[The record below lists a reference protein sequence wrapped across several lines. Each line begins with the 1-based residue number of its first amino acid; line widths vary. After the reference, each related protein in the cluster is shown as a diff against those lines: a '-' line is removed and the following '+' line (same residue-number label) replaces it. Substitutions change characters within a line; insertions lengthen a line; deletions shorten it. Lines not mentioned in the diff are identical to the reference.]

1 MSTLAPPKNLTRN
14 VLIGMGLGVLIA
26 SVFFYTHHIYE
37 VIGPGGLSIQAGWT
51 SQSFFGGI
59 EKYLFNLGGQIFKNL
74 LMLVVVPLVF
84 FSLVSGISSL
94 TNMVKLGSIA
104 TKTIGLY
111 LFTTGIAVS
120 IALLFGWIFNLSG
133 YDGDYGSFEPATAD
147 PSLYGTVLRIFPN
160 NIFGAFVENNMLGI
174 VFISILFGIAL
185 NLTDDLTNGLS
196 KTFERFNLVFLKIV
210 LLIMSF
216 APIGVFC
223 LMGSYV
229 MAKGL
234 NIFGDLAQY
243 VILLIFVLAFHLAF
257 TYSLILKIFANLNP
271 LIFFKKM
278 RNVALFAFSTSSS
291 AATIPVTLKTVT
303 DDLGVKK
310 DVSSFV
316 IPVGATINMDGTAIM
331 QGLATMF
338 IASTVG
344 VDLTFIQYMQIV
356 LLAIVTSIGTA
367 AVPSAGTVTL
377 ALILGSLGLPLDAI
391 GLILAVDR
399 ILDMMRTAVN
409 VCGDAAVSCIVA
421 KSENELDEQIFNK

>member
-1 MSTLAPPKNLTRN
+1 MNALSAPKNLTRN
-14 VLIGMGLGVLIA
+14 VLIGMAAGILVASTFYYLQGFINEDISLGV
-26 SVFFYTHHIYE
+26 
-37 VIGPGGLSIQAGWT
+37 
-51 SQSFFGGI
+51 
-59 EKYLFNLGGQIFKNL
+59 EKYIFNLGGQIFKNL

-94 TNMVKLGSIA
+94 SNMVKLGSIA

-111 LFTTGIAVS
+111 LFTTAIAVS
-120 IALLFGWIFNLSG
+120 LALFFGWAFNLSG
-133 YDGDYGSFEPATAD
+133 FEGTVDSYVPPSGDS
-147 PSLYGTVLRIFPN
+147 SLYGTVLRIFPN
-160 NIFGAFVENNMLGI
+160 NIFGAFIENNMLGI
-174 VFISILFGIAL
+174 VFISILFGLAL
-185 NLTDDLTNGLS
+185 NLTDDLTNGFS
-196 KTFERFNLVFLKIV
+196 KTFERFNIVFLKIV
-210 LLIMSF
+210 LLIMTF

-243 VILLIFVLAFHLAF
+243 VLILIFVLAFHLIF
-257 TYSLILKIFANLNP
+257 TYSLILKSFANLNP
-271 LIFFKKM
+271 LIFYRKM
-278 RNVALFAFSTSSS
+278 KNVALFAFSTSSS

-316 IPVGATINMDGTAIM
+316 VPVGATINMDGTAIM

-344 VDLTFIQYMQIV
+344 VDLTLIQYGQIV
-356 LLAIVTSIGTA
+356 ILAIVTSIGTA

-399 ILDMMRTAVN
+399 ILDMIRTAVN

-421 KSENELDEQIFNK
+421 KSENELDLSIYNSE

>member
-1 MSTLAPPKNLTRN
+1 MSVLSPPKNLTKN
-14 VLIGMGLGVLIA
+14 VLLGMAAGVLIA
-26 SVFFYTHHIYE
+26 SVFYYTQDSI
-37 VIGPGGLSIQAGWT
+37 PAGLYLA
-51 SQSFFGGI
+51 I
-59 EKYLFNLGGQIFKNL
+59 EKYVFNLGGQIFKNL

-94 TNMVKLGSIA
+94 SNMVKLGSIA

-111 LFTTGIAVS
+111 LMTTGIAVS
-120 IALLFGWIFNLSG
+120 MALIFGYSFNLSG
-133 YDGDYGSFEPATAD
+133 YEGDVEAFTPTTGDS
-147 PSLYGTVLRIFPN
+147 SLYGTVMRIFPN

-185 NLTDDLTNGLS
+185 NLTDELTGGLS
-196 KTFERFNLVFLKIV
+196 KTFEKLNTVFLKIV

-216 APIGVFC
+216 APVGVFC

-234 NIFGDLAQY
+234 NVFGDLAQY
-243 VILLIFVLAFHLAF
+243 VALLIFVLAFHLFF
-257 TYSLILKIFANLNP
+257 TYSLILKVFANLNP
-271 LIFFKKM
+271 LIFYRKM
-278 RNVALFAFSTSSS
+278 KDVALFAFSTSSS

-303 DDLGVKK
+303 DELGVKK
-310 DVSSFV
+310 DVSAFV
-316 IPVGATINMDGTAIM
+316 VPVGATINMDGTAIM

-344 VDLTFIQYMQIV
+344 VDLTLVQYGQIV

-399 ILDMMRTAVN
+399 ILDMIRTAVN

-421 KSENELDEQIFNK
+421 KSENELDEKIFNG

>member
-1 MSTLAPPKNLTRN
+1 MNALSAPKNLTRN
-14 VLIGMGLGVLIA
+14 VLIGMAAGVLVSSAFYYFPSFISEDISL
-26 SVFFYTHHIYE
+26 SV
-37 VIGPGGLSIQAGWT
+37 
-51 SQSFFGGI
+51 
-59 EKYLFNLGGQIFKNL
+59 EKYIFNLGGQVFKNL

-94 TNMVKLGSIA
+94 SNMVKLGSIA

-120 IALLFGWIFNLSG
+120 LALFFGWAFNLSG
-133 YDGDYGSFEPATAD
+133 FEGTVDSFTPPPGDS
-147 PSLYGTVLRIFPN
+147 SLYGTVLRIFPN
-160 NIFGAFVENNMLGI
+160 NIFGSFIENNMLGI

-185 NLTDDLTNGLS
+185 NLTDDLTDGLS
-196 KTFERFNLVFLKIV
+196 KTFERFNTVFLKIV
-210 LLIMSF
+210 LLVMSF

-229 MAKGL
+229 MSKGL

-243 VILLIFVLAFHLAF
+243 VLILIFVLAFHLIF
-257 TYSLILKIFANLNP
+257 TYSLILKSFANLNP
-271 LIFFKKM
+271 LVFYRKM
-278 RNVALFAFSTSSS
+278 KNVALFAFSTSSS

-316 IPVGATINMDGTAIM
+316 VPVGATINMDGTAIM

-344 VDLTFIQYMQIV
+344 VDLTLIQYGQIV

-399 ILDMMRTAVN
+399 ILDMIRTAVN

-421 KSENELDEQIFNK
+421 KSENELDLSIYN

>member
-1 MSTLAPPKNLTRN
+1 MNALSAPKNLTRN
-14 VLIGMGLGVLIA
+14 VLIGMVAGVLVS
-26 SVFFYTHHIYE
+26 SVFYYL
-37 VIGPGGLSIQAGWT
+37 P
-51 SQSFFGGI
+51 SFI
-59 EKYLFNLGGQIFKNL
+59 SEDISLNVEKYIFNLGGQVFKNL

-94 TNMVKLGSIA
+94 SNMVKLGSIA

-120 IALLFGWIFNLSG
+120 LALFFGWAFNLSG
-133 YDGDYGSFEPATAD
+133 FEGTVDSFTPPPGDS
-147 PSLYGTVLRIFPN
+147 SLYGTVLRIFPN
-160 NIFGAFVENNMLGI
+160 NIFGSFIENNMLGI

-185 NLTDDLTNGLS
+185 NLTDDLTDGLS
-196 KTFERFNLVFLKIV
+196 KTFERFNTVFLKIV
-210 LLIMSF
+210 LLVMSF

-229 MAKGL
+229 MSKGL

-243 VILLIFVLAFHLAF
+243 VLILIFVLAFHLIF
-257 TYSLILKIFANLNP
+257 TYSLILKSFANLNP
-271 LIFFKKM
+271 LVFYRKM
-278 RNVALFAFSTSSS
+278 KNVALFAFSTSSS

-316 IPVGATINMDGTAIM
+316 VPVGATINMDGTAIM

-344 VDLTFIQYMQIV
+344 VDLTLIQYGQIV

-399 ILDMMRTAVN
+399 ILDMIRTAVN

-421 KSENELDEQIFNK
+421 KSENELDLSTYNSER

>member
-1 MSTLAPPKNLTRN
+1 MNALSAPKNLTRN
-14 VLIGMGLGVLIA
+14 VLIGMAAGILVASTFYYLQGFINEDISLGV
-26 SVFFYTHHIYE
+26 
-37 VIGPGGLSIQAGWT
+37 
-51 SQSFFGGI
+51 
-59 EKYLFNLGGQIFKNL
+59 EKYIFNLGGQIFKNL

-94 TNMVKLGSIA
+94 SNMVKLGSIA

-111 LFTTGIAVS
+111 LFTTAIAVS
-120 IALLFGWIFNLSG
+120 LALFFGWAFNLSG
-133 YDGDYGSFEPATAD
+133 FEGTVDSYVPPSGDS
-147 PSLYGTVLRIFPN
+147 SLYGTVLRIFPN
-160 NIFGAFVENNMLGI
+160 NIFGAFIENNMLGI
-174 VFISILFGIAL
+174 VFISILFGLAL
-185 NLTDDLTNGLS
+185 NLTDDLTNGFS
-196 KTFERFNLVFLKIV
+196 KTFERFNIVFLKIV
-210 LLIMSF
+210 LLIMTF

-243 VILLIFVLAFHLAF
+243 VLILIFVLAFHLIF
-257 TYSLILKIFANLNP
+257 TYSLILKSFANLSP
-271 LIFFKKM
+271 LIFFRKM
-278 RNVALFAFSTSSS
+278 KNVALFAFSTSSS
-291 AATIPVTLKTVT
+291 AATIPVTLKAVT

-316 IPVGATINMDGTAIM
+316 VPVGATINMDGTAIM

-344 VDLTFIQYMQIV
+344 VDLTLIQYGQIV
-356 LLAIVTSIGTA
+356 ILAIVTSIGTA

-399 ILDMMRTAVN
+399 ILDMIRTAVN

-421 KSENELDEQIFNK
+421 KSENELDLSIYNSE

>member
-1 MSTLAPPKNLTRN
+1 MSVLSPPKNLTKN
-14 VLIGMGLGVLIA
+14 VLLGMAAGVLIA
-26 SVFFYTHHIYE
+26 SVFYYTQDSI
-37 VIGPGGLSIQAGWT
+37 PAGLYLT
-51 SQSFFGGI
+51 I
-59 EKYLFNLGGQIFKNL
+59 EKYVFNLGGQIFKNL

-94 TNMVKLGSIA
+94 SNMVKLGSIA

-111 LFTTGIAVS
+111 LMTTGIAVS
-120 IALLFGWIFNLSG
+120 MALIFGYIFNLSG
-133 YDGDYGSFEPATAD
+133 YEGDVEAFTPTTGDS
-147 PSLYGTVLRIFPN
+147 SLYGTVMRIFPN

-185 NLTDDLTNGLS
+185 NLTDELTGGLS
-196 KTFERFNLVFLKIV
+196 KTFEKLNTVFLKIV

-216 APIGVFC
+216 APVGVFC

-243 VILLIFVLAFHLAF
+243 VALLIFVLAFHLFF
-257 TYSLILKIFANLNP
+257 TYSLILKVFANLNP
-271 LIFFKKM
+271 LIFYRKM
-278 RNVALFAFSTSSS
+278 KDVALFAFSTSSS

-303 DDLGVKK
+303 DELGVKK
-310 DVSSFV
+310 DVSAFV
-316 IPVGATINMDGTAIM
+316 VPVGATINMDGTAIM

-344 VDLTFIQYMQIV
+344 VDLTLVQYGQIV

-399 ILDMMRTAVN
+399 ILDMIRTAVN

-421 KSENELDEQIFNK
+421 KSENELDEKIFNG

>member
-1 MSTLAPPKNLTRN
+1 MSVLSPPKNLTKN
-14 VLIGMGLGVLIA
+14 VLLGMAAGVLIA
-26 SVFFYTHHIYE
+26 SVVYYTQDSI
-37 VIGPGGLSIQAGWT
+37 PAGLYLT
-51 SQSFFGGI
+51 I
-59 EKYLFNLGGQIFKNL
+59 EKYVFNLGGQIFKNL

-94 TNMVKLGSIA
+94 SNMVKLGSIA

-111 LFTTGIAVS
+111 LMTTGIAVS
-120 IALLFGWIFNLSG
+120 MALIFGYIFNLSG
-133 YDGDYGSFEPATAD
+133 YEGDVEAFTPTTGDS
-147 PSLYGTVLRIFPN
+147 SLYGTVMRIFPN

-185 NLTDDLTNGLS
+185 NLTDELTGGLS
-196 KTFERFNLVFLKIV
+196 KTFEKLNTVFLKIV

-216 APIGVFC
+216 APVGVFC

-234 NIFGDLAQY
+234 NVFGDLAQY
-243 VILLIFVLAFHLAF
+243 VALLIFVLAFHLFF
-257 TYSLILKIFANLNP
+257 TYSLILKFFANLNP
-271 LIFFKKM
+271 LIFYRKM
-278 RNVALFAFSTSSS
+278 KDVALFAFSTSSS

-303 DDLGVKK
+303 DELGVKK
-310 DVSSFV
+310 DVSAFV
-316 IPVGATINMDGTAIM
+316 VPVGATINMDGTAIM

-344 VDLTFIQYMQIV
+344 VDLTLVQYGQIV

-399 ILDMMRTAVN
+399 ILDMIRTAVN

-421 KSENELDEQIFNK
+421 KSENELDEKIFNG

>member
-1 MSTLAPPKNLTRN
+1 MNALSAPKNLTRN
-14 VLIGMGLGVLIA
+14 VLIGMAAGILVASTFYYLQGFINEDISLGV
-26 SVFFYTHHIYE
+26 
-37 VIGPGGLSIQAGWT
+37 
-51 SQSFFGGI
+51 
-59 EKYLFNLGGQIFKNL
+59 EKYIFNLGGQIFKNL

-94 TNMVKLGSIA
+94 SNMVKLGSIA

-111 LFTTGIAVS
+111 LFTTAIAVS
-120 IALLFGWIFNLSG
+120 LALFFGWAFNLSG
-133 YDGDYGSFEPATAD
+133 FEGTVDSYVPPSGDS
-147 PSLYGTVLRIFPN
+147 SLYGTVLRIFPN
-160 NIFGAFVENNMLGI
+160 NIFGAFIENNMLGI
-174 VFISILFGIAL
+174 VFISILFGLAL

-196 KTFERFNLVFLKIV
+196 KTFERFNIVFMKIV
-210 LLIMSF
+210 LLIMAF

-243 VILLIFVLAFHLAF
+243 VLILIFVLAFHLIF
-257 TYSLILKIFANLNP
+257 TYSLILKSFANLSP
-271 LIFFKKM
+271 LIFYRKM
-278 RNVALFAFSTSSS
+278 KNVALFAFSTSSS

-316 IPVGATINMDGTAIM
+316 VPVGATINMDGTAIM

-344 VDLTFIQYMQIV
+344 VDLTLIQYGQIV
-356 LLAIVTSIGTA
+356 ILAIVTSIGTA

-399 ILDMMRTAVN
+399 ILDMIRTAVN

-421 KSENELDEQIFNK
+421 KSENELDLSIYNSE

>member
-1 MSTLAPPKNLTRN
+1 MSVLSPPKNLTKN
-14 VLIGMGLGVLIA
+14 VLLGMAAGVLLA
-26 SVFFYTHHIYE
+26 SVFYYSQDLI
-37 VIGPGGLSIQAGWT
+37 PAGLYLT
-51 SQSFFGGI
+51 I
-59 EKYLFNLGGQIFKNL
+59 EKYVFNLGGQIFKNL

-94 TNMVKLGSIA
+94 SNMVKLGSIA

-111 LFTTGIAVS
+111 LMTTGIAVS
-120 IALLFGWIFNLSG
+120 LALIFGWVFNLSG
-133 YDGDYGSFEPATAD
+133 YEGEVDSFSPTTGDS
-147 PSLYGTVLRIFPN
+147 SLYGTVMRIFPN

-185 NLTDDLTNGLS
+185 NLTDELTGGMS
-196 KTFERFNLVFLKIV
+196 KTFEKLNTVFLKIV

-216 APIGVFC
+216 APVGVFC

-234 NIFGDLAQY
+234 NVFGDLAQY
-243 VILLIFVLAFHLAF
+243 VALLIFVLAFHLFF
-257 TYSLILKIFANLNP
+257 TYSLLLKVFAKLNP
-271 LIFFKKM
+271 LTFYRKM
-278 RNVALFAFSTSSS
+278 KDVALFAFSTSSS

-303 DDLGVKK
+303 DELGVKK
-310 DVSSFV
+310 DVSAFV
-316 IPVGATINMDGTAIM
+316 VPVGATINMDGTAIM

-344 VDLTFIQYMQIV
+344 VDLTLVQYGQIV

-399 ILDMMRTAVN
+399 ILDMIRTAVN

-421 KSENELDEQIFNK
+421 KSENELDEKIFNG

>member
-1 MSTLAPPKNLTRN
+1 MNALSAPKNLTRN
-14 VLIGMGLGVLIA
+14 VLIGMAAGILIA
-26 SVFFYTHHIYE
+26 STFYY
-37 VIGPGGLSIQAGWT
+37 
-51 SQSFFGGI
+51 SQGFINEDISVGV
-59 EKYLFNLGGQIFKNL
+59 EKYIFNLGGQIFKNL

-94 TNMVKLGSIA
+94 SNMVKLGSIA

-111 LFTTGIAVS
+111 LFTTAIAVS
-120 IALLFGWIFNLSG
+120 LALFFGWAFNLSG
-133 YDGDYGSFEPATAD
+133 FEGTVDSYVPPSGDS
-147 PSLYGTVLRIFPN
+147 SLYGTVLRIFPN
-160 NIFGAFVENNMLGI
+160 NIFGAFIENNMLGI
-174 VFISILFGIAL
+174 VFISILFGLAL

-196 KTFERFNLVFLKIV
+196 KTFERFNIVFMKIV
-210 LLIMSF
+210 LLIMAF

-234 NIFGDLAQY
+234 NIFGDLVQY
-243 VILLIFVLAFHLAF
+243 VLLLIFVLAFHLIF
-257 TYSLILKIFANLNP
+257 TYSLILKSFANLSP
-271 LIFFKKM
+271 LIFYRKM
-278 RNVALFAFSTSSS
+278 KNVALFAFSTSSS

-316 IPVGATINMDGTAIM
+316 VPVGATINMDGTAIM

-344 VDLTFIQYMQIV
+344 VDLTLIQYGQIV

-399 ILDMMRTAVN
+399 ILDMIRTAVN

-421 KSENELDEQIFNK
+421 KSENELDLSIYNSE

>member
-1 MSTLAPPKNLTRN
+1 MSVLSPPKNLTKN
-14 VLIGMGLGVLIA
+14 VLLGMAAGVLIA
-26 SVFFYTHHIYE
+26 SVFYYIQD
-37 VIGPGGLSIQAGWT
+37 SIPADLYLT
-51 SQSFFGGI
+51 I
-59 EKYLFNLGGQIFKNL
+59 EKYVFNLGGQIFKNL

-94 TNMVKLGSIA
+94 SNMVKLGSIA

-111 LFTTGIAVS
+111 LMTTGIAVS
-120 IALLFGWIFNLSG
+120 MALIFGYIFNLSG
-133 YDGDYGSFEPATAD
+133 YEGDVEAFTPTTGDS
-147 PSLYGTVLRIFPN
+147 SLYGTVMRIFPN

-185 NLTDDLTNGLS
+185 NLTDELTGGLS
-196 KTFERFNLVFLKIV
+196 KTFEKLNTVFLKIV

-216 APIGVFC
+216 APVGVFC

-234 NIFGDLAQY
+234 NVFGDLAQY
-243 VILLIFVLAFHLAF
+243 VALLIFVLAFHLFF
-257 TYSLILKIFANLNP
+257 TYSLILKVFANLNP
-271 LIFFKKM
+271 LIFYRKM
-278 RNVALFAFSTSSS
+278 KDVALFAFSTSSS

-303 DDLGVKK
+303 DELGVKK
-310 DVSSFV
+310 DVSAFV
-316 IPVGATINMDGTAIM
+316 VPVGATINMDGTAIM

-344 VDLTFIQYMQIV
+344 VDLTLVQYGQIV

-399 ILDMMRTAVN
+399 ILDMIRTAVN

-421 KSENELDEQIFNK
+421 KSENELDEKIFNG

>member
-1 MSTLAPPKNLTRN
+1 MNTLSAPENLTRN
-14 VLIGMGLGVLIA
+14 VLIGMGLGVLVA
-26 SVFFYTHHIYE
+26 SVFYYLPNLFPQT
-37 VIGPGGLSIQAGWT
+37 LSLGV
-51 SQSFFGGI
+51 

-94 TNMVKLGSIA
+94 SNMVKLGSIA

-111 LFTTGIAVS
+111 LLTTAIAVS
-120 IALLFGWIFNLSG
+120 LALFFGWALDLSG
-133 YDGDYGSFEPATAD
+133 SAGEVAPYTPPPGDS
-147 PSLYGTVLRIFPN
+147 SLYGTVLRIFPN
-160 NIFGAFVENNMLGI
+160 NMFGAFIENNMLGI

-185 NLTDDLTNGLS
+185 NLTDDLTDGLS
-196 KTFERFNLVFLKIV
+196 KNFERFNIVFLKIV

-229 MAKGL
+229 MDKGVD
-234 NIFGDLAQY
+234 IFGDLAEY
-243 VILLIFVLAFHLAF
+243 VLLLIFVLFFHLVF
-257 TYSLILKIFANLNP
+257 TYSLILKFFANLNP
-271 LIFFKKM
+271 LTFFKKM

-316 IPVGATINMDGTAIM
+316 VPVG
-331 QGLATMF
+331 ATMF

-344 VDLTFIQYMQIV
+344 VDLTLVQYGQIV
-356 LLAIVTSIGTA
+356 MLAIVTSIGTA

-377 ALILGSLGLPLDAI
+377 ALILGSVGLPLDAI

-399 ILDMMRTAVN
+399 ILDMIRTAVN
-409 VCGDAAVSCIVA
+409 VCGDAAVSCIVG
-421 KSENELDEQIFNK
+421 KSEDEFDQAVFDSKN

>member
-1 MSTLAPPKNLTRN
+1 MSVLSPPKNLTKN
-14 VLIGMGLGVLIA
+14 VLLGMAAGVLIA
-26 SVFFYTHHIYE
+26 SVFYYSQDLI
-37 VIGPGGLSIQAGWT
+37 PAGLYLT
-51 SQSFFGGI
+51 I
-59 EKYLFNLGGQIFKNL
+59 EKYVFNLGGQIFKNL

-94 TNMVKLGSIA
+94 SNMVKLGSIA

-111 LFTTGIAVS
+111 LMTTGIAVS
-120 IALLFGWIFNLSG
+120 LALIFGWVFNLSG
-133 YDGDYGSFEPATAD
+133 YEGEVDSFSPTTGDS
-147 PSLYGTVLRIFPN
+147 SLYGTVMRIFPN

-185 NLTDDLTNGLS
+185 NLTDELTGGMS
-196 KTFERFNLVFLKIV
+196 KTFEKLNTVFLKIV

-216 APIGVFC
+216 APVGVFC

-234 NIFGDLAQY
+234 NVFGDLAQY
-243 VILLIFVLAFHLAF
+243 VALLIFVLAFHLFF
-257 TYSLILKIFANLNP
+257 TYSLLLKVFAKLNP
-271 LIFFKKM
+271 LIFYRKM
-278 RNVALFAFSTSSS
+278 KDVALFAFSTSSS

-303 DDLGVKK
+303 DELGVKK
-310 DVSSFV
+310 DVSAFV
-316 IPVGATINMDGTAIM
+316 VPVGATINMDGTAIM

-344 VDLTFIQYMQIV
+344 VDLTLVQYGQIV

-399 ILDMMRTAVN
+399 ILDMIRTAVN

-421 KSENELDEQIFNK
+421 KSENELDEKIFNG

>member
-1 MSTLAPPKNLTRN
+1 MSVLSPPKNLTKN
-14 VLIGMGLGVLIA
+14 VLLGMAAGVLIA
-26 SVFFYTHHIYE
+26 SVFYYSQDLISA
-37 VIGPGGLSIQAGWT
+37 GLYLT
-51 SQSFFGGI
+51 I
-59 EKYLFNLGGQIFKNL
+59 EKYVFNLGGQIFKNL

-94 TNMVKLGSIA
+94 SNMVKLGSIA

-111 LFTTGIAVS
+111 LMTTGIAVS
-120 IALLFGWIFNLSG
+120 LALIFGWVFNLSG
-133 YDGDYGSFEPATAD
+133 YEGEVDSFSPTTGDS
-147 PSLYGTVLRIFPN
+147 SLYGTVLRIFPN

-174 VFISILFGIAL
+174 VFISILFGISL
-185 NLTDDLTNGLS
+185 NLTDELTGGMS
-196 KTFERFNLVFLKIV
+196 KTFEKLNTVFLKIV

-234 NIFGDLAQY
+234 NVFGDLAQY
-243 VILLIFVLAFHLAF
+243 VALLIFVLAFHLFF
-257 TYSLILKIFANLNP
+257 TYSLLLKAFAKLNS
-271 LIFFKKM
+271 LIFYRKM
-278 RNVALFAFSTSSS
+278 KDVALFAFSTSSS

-303 DDLGVKK
+303 DELGVKK
-310 DVSSFV
+310 DVSAFV
-316 IPVGATINMDGTAIM
+316 VPVGATINMDGTAIM

-344 VDLTFIQYMQIV
+344 VDLTLVQYGQIV

-399 ILDMMRTAVN
+399 ILDMIRTAVN

-421 KSENELDEQIFNK
+421 KSENELDEKIFNG

>member
-1 MSTLAPPKNLTRN
+1 MSVLSAPKNLTKN
-14 VLIGMGLGVLIA
+14 VLIGMALGVIIA
-26 SVFFYTHHIYE
+26 SFFYYFQN
-37 VIGPGGLSIQAGWT
+37 SIP
-51 SQSFFGGI
+51 QSIFGTV
-59 EKYLFNLGGQIFKNL
+59 EKYVFQLGGQIFKNL

-94 TNMVKLGSIA
+94 SNMIKLGSIA
-104 TKTIGLY
+104 SKTIGLY
-111 LFTTGIAVS
+111 LFTTGLAITT
-120 IALLFGWIFNLSG
+120 ALLFGWIFNLSG
-133 YDGDYGSFEPATAD
+133 YEGDVSSFTPVAGEA
-147 PSLYGTVLRIFPN
+147 SLYDTVLRIFPN
-160 NIFGAFVENNMLGI
+160 NMFGAFIENNMLGI
-174 VFISILFGIAL
+174 VFISIIFGIAL
-185 NLTDDLTNGLS
+185 NLTDELTNGLS
-196 KTFERFNLVFLKIV
+196 KTFERFNTVFLKIV

-216 APIGVFC
+216 APVGVFC

-229 MAKGL
+229 ITKGL

-243 VILLIFVLAFHLAF
+243 VILLIGVLLFHLFF
-257 TYSLILKIFANLNP
+257 TYSILLKLFANLNP
-271 LIFFKKM
+271 LIFFNKM
-278 RNVALFAFSTSSS
+278 KNVALFAFSTSSS

-344 VDLTFIQYMQIV
+344 VDLSLVQFGQIV
-356 LLAIVTSIGTA
+356 LLAIITSIGTA

-377 ALILGSLGLPLDAI
+377 ALILGSVGLPLDAI

-399 ILDMMRTAVN
+399 ILDMIRTSVN

-421 KSENELDEQIFNK
+421 KSENELEEKIFNRLG

>member
-1 MSTLAPPKNLTRN
+1 MSPLDPPKNLTRN
-14 VLIGMGLGVLIA
+14 VLLGMFVGVFLA
-26 SVFFYTHHIYE
+26 SVFFYFQD
-37 VIGPGGLSIQAGWT
+37 LF
-51 SQSFFGGI
+51 SQSVIQGI

-74 LMLVVVPLVF
+74 LLLIVVPLVF

-94 TNMVKLGSIA
+94 SNMVKLGSIA
-104 TKTIGLY
+104 SKTVALY
-111 LFTTGIAVS
+111 LMTTALAVIIA
-120 IALLFGWIFNLSG
+120 IFFGWLFNISG
-133 YDGDYGSFEPATAD
+133 YEGEVGSFKAPSGEA
-147 PSLYGTVLRIFPN
+147 SLYDTVLNIFPN

-185 NLTDDLTNGLS
+185 NLTDDLTDKLS
-196 KTFERFNLVFLKIV
+196 KNFERLNIVFMKIV
-210 LLIMSF
+210 LIIMSF

-229 MAKGL
+229 MAQGL
-234 NIFGDLAQY
+234 NIFGDLIQY
-243 VILLIFVLAFHLAF
+243 VLILMFVLFFHLIF
-257 TYSLILKIFANLNP
+257 TYSIILKIFANLNP
-271 LIFFKKM
+271 IIFFKKM

-338 IASTVG
+338 IASTAG
-344 VDLTFIQYMQIV
+344 VDLSMIEYLQIV
-356 LLAIVTSIGTA
+356 LLAMVASIGAA
-367 AVPSAGTVTL
+367 AVPSAGTITL
-377 ALILGSLGLPLDAI
+377 ALILSSLGLPLDAI

-399 ILDMMRTAVN
+399 ILDMIRTSVN
-409 VCGDAAVSCIVA
+409 VTGDSAVACIVA
-421 KSENELDEQIFNK
+421 DSENLLDKEVFNK

>member
-1 MSTLAPPKNLTRN
+1 MSVLSPPKNLTKN
-14 VLIGMGLGVLIA
+14 VLLGMAAGVLIA
-26 SVFFYTHHIYE
+26 SVFYYTQASI
-37 VIGPGGLSIQAGWT
+37 PAGLYLT
-51 SQSFFGGI
+51 I
-59 EKYLFNLGGQIFKNL
+59 EKYVFNLGGQIFKNL

-94 TNMVKLGSIA
+94 SNMVKLGSIA

-111 LFTTGIAVS
+111 LMTTGIAVS
-120 IALLFGWIFNLSG
+120 MALIFGYIFNLSG
-133 YDGDYGSFEPATAD
+133 YEGDVEAFTPTTGDS
-147 PSLYGTVLRIFPN
+147 SLYGTVMRIFPN

-185 NLTDDLTNGLS
+185 NLTDELTGGLS
-196 KTFERFNLVFLKIV
+196 KTFEKLNTVFLKIV

-216 APIGVFC
+216 APVGVFC

-234 NIFGDLAQY
+234 NVFGDLAQY
-243 VILLIFVLAFHLAF
+243 VALLIFVLAFHLFF
-257 TYSLILKIFANLNP
+257 TYSLILKVFANLNP
-271 LIFFKKM
+271 LIFYRKM
-278 RNVALFAFSTSSS
+278 KDVALFAFSTSSS

-303 DDLGVKK
+303 DELGVKK
-310 DVSSFV
+310 DVSAFV
-316 IPVGATINMDGTAIM
+316 VPVGATINMDGTAIM

-344 VDLTFIQYMQIV
+344 VDLTLVQYGQIV

-399 ILDMMRTAVN
+399 ILDMIRTAVN

-421 KSENELDEQIFNK
+421 KSENELDEKIFNG